1 MEGQEKRAGGRN
13 QLYDY
18 GPLQPESN
26 QQQNYGTVQQL
37 FKELHTGALY
47 LCKT

>member
-26 QQQNYGTVQQL
+26 QQQSYGTVTTPVQRVTHMRRTL
-37 FKELHTGALY
+37 FM
-47 LCKT
+47 